1 MEKQTAHSLVAQQ
14 NGAVVLQDQPNEQ
27 ILQFRLLMQNFQS
40 KLNAAP
46 DANGIDKTPDGKAES
61 LVISYVEMT
70 LDELYFGQW
79 ETENFKWSVIANEVV
94 GSIDLIVTHPVTN
107 QKLRRVGSASIIIM
121 VDKAPEGVNKNTWAL
136 NPDNKKPNAMD
147 LGAGKLKSE
156 CLKNAAKS
164 FGVVFGRDLNRKKVD
179 RYKPIIKV
187 DRKQKEADRIK
198 HLIEDAINPEQLELL
213 RKDVPNELIDV
224 WNDKFNS
231 LKNNT
236 DAHITTT

>member
-1 MEKQTAHSLVAQQ
+1 MKKELATIEQ
-14 NGAVVLQDQPNEQ
+14 NGIAHISDAKSITE
-27 ILQFRLLMQNFQS
+27 FRVLMQNFQA
-40 KLNAAP
+40 KLNTEP
-46 DANGIDKTPDGKAES
+46 DAAGIDKTPDGKAES

-121 VDKAPEGVNKNTWAL
+121 VDKAPENVNKNQWAL

-164 FGVVFGRDLNRKKVD
+164 FGVVFGRDLNRKKRD
-179 RYKPIIKV
+179 MYNPIIKV
-187 DRKQKEADRIK
+187 DRSAKERERISLLIDDATLPE
-198 HLIEDAINPEQLELL
+198 HLDAIMQQVPEELKE
-213 RKDVPNELIDV
+213 RWNEKMRLLTEKV
-224 WNDKFNS
+224 
-231 LKNNT
+231 T
-236 DAHITTT
+236 V